1 MAKKYYL
8 KLRSTPYLSGMI
20 LLSIEEIEGITLYLQ
35 NLHLYLQL
43 KSLPKKNIN
52 LDSLNQFERI

>member
-20 LLSIEEIEGITLYLQ
+20 LLSIEEIEGIC
-35 NLHLYLQL
+35 
-43 KSLPKKNIN
+43 SLFTKFT
-52 LDSLNQFERI
+52 SLFTIEITS